1 MPHLHLLGTGAAVS
15 DPHRTTT
22 MLAVS
27 DDEHPEPSTLIVDC
41 GSDPLQRLRAA
52 GGDYEDV
59 AGLIVTHA
67 HPDHT
72 SGFPLFMEKLWLSGR
87 DRQVPVIGIQSALD
101 QIQRVWKSFAPITVD
116 WDAPEIAFHRVDHVP
131 GATAWDRDPWIVEA
145 SPVDHGDMPNVGL
158 RFEHQ
163 PSGSVVAY
171 SCDTAPTDAVVDLAD
186 GASILVH
193 EATGAG
199 HNHSSAE
206 QAADVA
212 ARAGV
217 ERLLLVHLPEGDKAD
232 DLAAARAVF
241 SNTEFGEENG
251 TYAFGA

>member
-1 MPHLHLLGTGAAVS
+1 MPTLHLLGTGSAVS

-27 DDEHPEPSTLIVDC
+27 DEAASGPATLVVDC

-52 GGDYEDV
+52 GGDYDDV

-72 SGFPLFMEKLWLSGR
+72 AGFPLFMEKLWLAGR
-87 DRQVPVIGIQSALD
+87 DRTVPVIGIQSALD
-101 QIQRVWKSFAPITVD
+101 QIERTWQAYAPITVD

-131 GATAWDRDPWIVEA
+131 GATAWEEDPWTVIA

-158 RFEHQ
+158 RFEHG
-163 PSGSVVAY
+163 PSGTVIAY
-171 SCDTAPTDAVVDLAD
+171 SCDTAPTDSVVDLAD
-186 GASILVH
+186 GADVLVH
-193 EATGAG
+193 EATGAS

-206 QAADVA
+206 QAAEI
-212 ARAGV
+212 ARIAGTA
-217 ERLLLVHLPEGDKAD
+217 RLLLVHLPDGDKSAS
-232 DLAAARAVF
+232 LSAAREIF
-241 SNTEFGEENG
+241 PNTELGAENG
-251 TYAFGA
+251 TYEF

>member
-27 DDEHPEPSTLIVDC
+27 DDEYPDPATLVVDC

-52 GGDYEDV
+52 GGAYDDV

-87 DRQVPVIGIQSALD
+87 DRQIPVIGIQSALD
-101 QIQRVWKSFAPITVD
+101 QIQRVWESFAPITVD
-116 WDAPEIAFHRVDHVP
+116 WDAPEIAVHRVDHVP
-131 GATAWDRDPWIVEA
+131 GATAWNREPWTVES
-145 SPVDHGDMPNVGL
+145 SPVEHGDMPNVGL
-158 RFEHQ
+158 RFEHG
-163 PSGSVVAY
+163 PSGDVVAY

-193 EATGAG
+193 EATGAS

-206 QAADVA
+206 QAAQVA
-212 ARAGV
+212 KRAGV
-217 ERLLLVHLPEGDKAD
+217 DRLLLVHLPEGDKGD

-241 SNTEFGEENG
+241 PDTELGEENG
-251 TYAFGA
+251 TYAFGE